1 MIGHLQQLLSLFSA
15 TVCARFVTRLSFFL
29 VYTPACPFS
38 PYPFFCRSRCGA
50 KQKTPTCTGC
60 GLLYAGVARMSR
72 PLFSQGSR
80 REIRRL
86 LCFSPA
92 SGFILFRCF
101 FQYNELFVVSKFV
114 ETGTRTRACRWL
126 QRSAARRLLY
136 FISWTL
142 VYRLLAADFYDRFIF
157 TLFVPWR
164 RNASYFLLFD
174 DLRLFHFA
182 WFRWSSAGVSLLI
195 AQMSTR
201 NFFFYKMLW
210 RFSLF
215 ARSKYRS
222 A

>member
-101 FQYNELFVVSKFV
+101 FQYNELLSYQSLS
-114 ETGTRTRACRWL
+114 RRARARVLVGGC
-126 QRSAARRLLY
+126 SAARRLLY